1 MGTRDRLRRAA
12 DMDGIDT
19 GAKISFLIARTV
31 NFSMSARWRFGLKAN
46 LVPSGLVYD
55 LLLARRDLGS
65 RIHVGKPATRDD

>member
-1 MGTRDRLRRAA
+1 M
-12 DMDGIDT
+12 
-19 GAKISFLIARTV
+19 SRTV

-65 RIHVGKPATRDD
+65 RIHVGKPATPDD